1 MKKARLHSSFS
12 ALFLLP
18 SSFFL
23 FFLANSPSSSMRA
36 SAVAPSARFIFES
49 DRGHV
54 HASSIVETPGGSL
67 LAVWYENGPTNPAYY
82 FRGGDEDKS
91 DDVRIAGARL
101 QKGAAAWDQP
111 FVISDTFGV
120 SDNNPALGID
130 GEKRLWLI
138 HATLLAVPA
147 RAWGSA
153 LLQYKVS
160 TDYENPGEP
169 RWTRSSV
176 LIPKPDGLD
185 EAVAREADDVRRRT
199 GRQSPQGVDRARVM
213 LDRLDDPFAR
223 RLGWMPR
230 VHPVALKDGAYLV
243 PLANENFNI
252 AAMAITRDGGETWT
266 FSRPVPGMG
275 VTQPSVV
282 QLRDGSLL
290 AFFRDA
296 TSTHRIHRSESTDGG
311 LTWSPATP
319 TSLPNPGGGIEAIA
333 LASGDLAIVYNDKES
348 APRDRLAVSISSDR
362 GQTWGWTRHLENTP
376 GQRFDYPS
384 IVQARDGSLHVT
396 YSYNLKRIKQ
406 VTFNESW
413 VKEVASR

>member
-1 MKKARLHSSFS
+1 MQHIRQRAAAILALGALCAAAVRADAPLH
-12 ALFLLP
+12 
-18 SSFFL
+18 
-23 FFLANSPSSSMRA
+23 RE
-36 SAVAPSARFIFES
+36 RFIFAG

-54 HASSIVETPGGSL
+54 HASSVVETPNGSL
-67 LAVWYENGPTNPAYY
+67 IAVWYENGPPNDAYY
-82 FRGGDEDKS
+82 FKGGDEDKS

-101 QKGAAAWDQP
+101 PAGGAAWGAP

-130 GEKRLWLI
+130 GQKRLWLL
-138 HATLLAVPA
+138 HATLLGVPA
-147 RAWGSA
+147 RTWGSA

-160 TDYENPGEP
+160 SDYEGEGAP
-169 RWTRSSV
+169 RWERSSV

-185 EAVAREADDVRRRT
+185 EAVAREADGARRRA
-199 GRQSPQGVDRARVM
+199 GRQSPQGVQRASSL

-230 VHPVALKDGAYLV
+230 VHPVPLDNGAFLV
-243 PLANENFNI
+243 PLANENFNL

-266 FSRPVPGMG
+266 FSRPVPGIG

-282 QLRDGSLL
+282 QRRGGGLV

-296 TSTHRIHRSESTDGG
+296 TPAHRIQRSESTDGG
-311 LTWSPATP
+311 LTWSPVTAT
-319 TSLPNPGGGIEAIA
+319 TLPNPGGGIEAIA

-348 APRDRLAVSISSDR
+348 SPRDRLAVSISTDDGR
-362 GQTWGWTRHLENTP
+362 TWGWTRHLENTP

-384 IVQARDGSLHVT
+384 VVQGRDGSLHVT
-396 YSYNLKRIKQ
+396 YSYNLKTVKH
-406 VTFNESW
+406 VTFNEAW
-413 VKEVASR
+413 VKEKR

>member
-1 MKKARLHSSFS
+1 MQHIRLC
-12 ALFLLP
+12 
-18 SSFFL
+18 
-23 FFLANSPSSSMRA
+23 A
-36 SAVAPSARFIFES
+36 SAILAAGLLGASAPRADSVLHRERFIFAGE
-49 DRGHV
+49 RGHV
-54 HASSIVETPGGSL
+54 HASSIVETPNGSL
-67 LAVWYENGPTNPAYY
+67 IAVWYENGPPNDAYY

-101 QKGAAAWDQP
+101 PRGGAAWDAP

-130 GEKRLWLI
+130 GQKRLWLL

-147 RAWGSA
+147 RTWGSA

-160 TDYENPGEP
+160 SDYEGPGVP
-169 RWTRSSV
+169 RWERSSI
-176 LIPKPDGLD
+176 LIPKPEGLD
-185 EAVAREADDVRRRT
+185 EAVAREADDARRRA
-199 GRQSPQGVDRARVM
+199 GRQSPQGVQRASGL

-230 VHPVALKDGAYLV
+230 VHPLALSDGAFLV
-243 PLANENFNI
+243 PLANENFNL

-266 FSRPVPGMG
+266 FSRPVPGIG

-282 QLRDGSLL
+282 QLSRRLDGRLV

-296 TSTHRIHRSESTDGG
+296 TSAHRIHRSESSDGG
-311 LTWSPATP
+311 LTWSPVTA

-348 APRDRLAVSISSDR
+348 SPRDRLAVSISADQ
-362 GQTWGWTRHLENTP
+362 GQTWRWTRHLENTP

-384 IVQARDGSLHVT
+384 IVQGRDGSLHAT
-396 YSYNLKRIKQ
+396 YSYNLKTIKH
-406 VTFNESW
+406 VTFNEAW
-413 VKEVASR
+413 VKEKM

>member
-1 MKKARLHSSFS
+1 MLLLLGGQV
-12 ALFLLP
+12 LFLGD
-18 SSFFL
+18 SSLLGDTPVVPFY
-23 FFLANSPSSSMRA
+23 RE
-36 SAVAPSARFIFES
+36 RFIFQS
-49 DRGHV
+49 GRGHV
-54 HASSIVETPGGSL
+54 HASSIVETPEGSL
-67 LAVWYENGPTNPAYY
+67 LAVWYENGPSNPGYY

-101 QKGAAAWDQP
+101 TNGSTQWDPP

-130 GEKRLWLI
+130 AQKRLWLV

-147 RAWGSA
+147 RTWGSA

-160 TDYENPGEP
+160 TDYENAGAP
-169 RWTRSSV
+169 RWSRSSV

-185 EAVAREADDVRRRT
+185 EAVAREADNVRRSS
-199 GRQSPQGVDRARVM
+199 GRENPQGVDRARGM
-213 LDRLDDPFAR
+213 LDRLDDAFAR

-230 VHPVALKDGAYLV
+230 VHPVNLKDGAFLV

-252 AAMAITRDGGETWT
+252 AAMAITRDGGETWI

-275 VTQPSVV
+275 VTQPSVL
-282 QLRDGSLL
+282 QLRDGTLL

-296 TSTHRIHRSESTDGG
+296 TSTHRIRRSESTDGG
-311 LTWSPATP
+311 LTWSAVVP

-333 LASGDLAIVYNDKES
+333 LTSGNVAIIYNDKES
-348 APRDRLAVSISSDR
+348 SPRDRLAVSLSSDG
-362 GQTWGWTRHLENTP
+362 GQTWSFTRHLENTP

-384 IVQARDGSLHVT
+384 IIQSRDGSLHAT
-396 YSYNLKRIKQ
+396 YSYNLQTIKH
-406 VTFNESW
+406 VTFDEGW
-413 VKEVASR
+413 IKAVATR

>member
-1 MKKARLHSSFS
+1 MSSFGDGS
-12 ALFLLP
+12 TTPLYQE
-18 SSFFL
+18 
-23 FFLANSPSSSMRA
+23 
-36 SAVAPSARFIFES
+36 RFIFKPG
-49 DRGHV
+49 RGHV
-54 HASSIVETPGGSL
+54 HASSIVQTPAGSL
-67 LAVWYENGPTNPAYY
+67 LAVWYENGPSNPAYY

-101 QKGAAAWDQP
+101 KDGAAAWDSP

-130 GEKRLWLI
+130 AEKRLWLV

-160 TDYENPGEP
+160 SDYENPGVP
-169 RWTRSSV
+169 RWTQSSV

-185 EAVAREADDVRRRT
+185 EAVAREADNVRRRA
-199 GRQSPQGVDRARVM
+199 GRQSPEGVERARTM

-230 VHPVALKDGAYLV
+230 VHPVSLKDGAFLV

-266 FSRPVPGMG
+266 FSRPVPGIG
-275 VTQPSVV
+275 VTQPSVI
-282 QLRDGSLL
+282 QLRDGTLL

-296 TSTHRIHRSESTDGG
+296 TASHRIHRSESTDGG
-311 LTWSPATP
+311 LTWAPVTP

-333 LASGDLAIVYNDKES
+333 LASGDLAIIYNDKES
-348 APRDRLAVSISSDR
+348 SPRDRLAISLSSDR
-362 GQTWGWTRHLENTP
+362 GQSWTWTRHIENTP

-384 IVQARDGSLHVT
+384 IVQARDGSLHAT
-396 YSYNLKRIKQ
+396 YSYNLQTIKH
-406 VTFNESW
+406 VTFNEAW
-413 VKEVASR
+413 IKEVVSR